1 MSDPKPPDART
12 VLLDKAQRSAEQR
25 AQVLAQHQQR
35 LARLQASAQRVGEM
49 LADYQRRLAEDHRR
63 PRPMADTRN
72 DRLFLHNLQGMA
84 DKLGQDLRA
93 GVAHRDAAA
102 QALAEAERAV
112 LQARKLLELAEK
124 ARRAEQERREQ
135 AAMDGWSTMRHAHK
149 AHEHDAAGSPLKKTQ
164 GRPEFS

>member
-1 MSDPKPPDART
+1 MSEPKPPNART
-12 VLLDKAQRSAEQR
+12 VLLEKAQRSADQR
-25 AQVLAQHQQR
+25 TQLLAQHQQR

-93 GVAHRDAAA
+93 AHAHRDAAA
-102 QALAEAERAV
+102 QALIEAERAV
-112 LQARKLLELAEK
+112 LQARKLLELAEQ
-124 ARRAEQERREQ
+124 ARKAEQERREQ

-149 AHEHDAAGSPLKKTQ
+149 AHEHDSAS
-164 GRPEFS
+164 RPQ

>member
-1 MSDPKPPDART
+1 MSDPKPLDARA
-12 VLLDKAQRSAEQR
+12 VLLDKAQRRAEER

-49 LADYQRRLAEDHRR
+49 LADYQRRLAQDHRR

-93 GVAHRDAAA
+93 AHAHRDAAA
-102 QALAEAERAV
+102 QALGEAERAV
-112 LQARKLLELAEK
+112 LQARKLLELAEQ
-124 ARRAEQERREQ
+124 ARIAQRERREQ
-135 AAMDGWSTMRHAHK
+135 AAMDDWSTIRHAHK
-149 AHEHDAAGSPLKKTQ
+149 AHAHDAAG
-164 GRPEFS
+164 GRQ